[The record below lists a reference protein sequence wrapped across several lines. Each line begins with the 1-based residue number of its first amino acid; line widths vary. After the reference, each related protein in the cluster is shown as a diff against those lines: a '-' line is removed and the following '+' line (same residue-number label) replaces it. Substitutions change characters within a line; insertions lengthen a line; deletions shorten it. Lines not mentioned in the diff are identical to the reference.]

1 MLQIALSIL
10 ALAAG
15 VHLLIKTKEAGLGF
29 IYKSLSWLV
38 VLLALGFMLCGVVRH
53 HRMHGHHCEMSGKCD
68 MGRGEGACPYMKG
81 GSDCSMH
88 GNSCCMHGDKG
99 QCSEGMSGCTKGEI
113 PACCSKGGEEGKAAC
128 CGKEAK
134 APCCDKG
141 AEKPMPA
148 CCAKGAKADSTAK
161 K

>member
-29 IYKSLSWLV
+29 LYKALSWLV

-53 HRMHGHHCEMSGKCD
+53 HHMHGHHCEMSNHCD

-81 GSDCSMH
+81 GSDC
-88 GNSCCMHGDKG
+88 CMHGGKG
-99 QCSEGMSGCTKGEI
+99 ECSEGKGSCTKGEM
-113 PACCSKGGEEGKAAC
+113 PSCCSKGTEGAMPAC

-141 AEKPMPA
+141 TEKAMPA
-148 CCAKGAKADSTAK
+148 CYAKGAKADSTAK